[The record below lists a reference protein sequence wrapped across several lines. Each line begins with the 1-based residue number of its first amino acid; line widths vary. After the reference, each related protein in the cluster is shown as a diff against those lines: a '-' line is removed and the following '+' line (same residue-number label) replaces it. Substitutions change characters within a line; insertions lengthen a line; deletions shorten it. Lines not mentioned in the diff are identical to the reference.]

1 MATENTRAFAENVAW
16 AFSAH
21 NMATSRA
28 LNINTIRKSTYN
40 TAQTYEQSPSIK
52 YGEELVVLARSSLSR
67 GSEVPRVPERSAHR
81 SKNERVFINGWRATQ
96 NRSRCVGLPEHREI
110 ERNSRGRGNRIER
123 CALLQCGD
131 IVSTAYL
138 SAASRRHERR
148 RAPHRGGSVKERVG
162 TGGSGRESCAQS
174 TPRPCT

>member
-52 YGEELVVLARSSLSR
+52 YGEELAVLARSSLSR

-110 ERNSRGRGNRIER
+110 ERNSRGPGIELSDAHSSSAGTSSQR
-123 CALLQCGD
+123 HTYLLHHGATSAEGPH
-131 IVSTAYL
+131 IV
-138 SAASRRHERR
+138 EG
-148 RAPHRGGSVKERVG
+148 P
-162 TGGSGRESCAQS
+162 
-174 TPRPCT
+174 